1 MMKEMN
7 EESAEQREEVLRMT
21 QRVQQKCARF
31 KLSIASWLALIKL
44 IKVKSEFWL
53 IQTCL

>member
-21 QRVQQKCARF
+21 QRDV
-31 KLSIASWLALIKL
+31 LDSN
-44 IKVKSEFWL
+44 
-53 IQTCL
+53 

>member
-21 QRVQQKCARF
+21 WRVQQKCARF
-31 KLSIASWLALIKL
+31 KLDITSWLALIKL
-44 IKVKSEFWL
+44 IRVRSELWL
-53 IQTCL
+53 IQTCS

>member
-21 QRVQQKCARF
+21 QRD
-31 KLSIASWLALIKL
+31 ALDL
-44 IKVKSEFWL
+44 N
-53 IQTCL
+53 